1 VKKFRRHPENAG
13 VGRVFV
19 VLPALNEE
27 PRIGRTVRGITRLW
41 NHQVIVVD
49 DGSTDRTSEMAKRAG
64 AIPVRHPRNRGVG
77 AALRTGYQA
86 AIRMGADTLVTMG
99 ADDQD
104 NASEM
109 PRLLKR
115 IAEGADFV
123 QGSRWK
129 ADGRVVNIPMFRR
142 ITTIV
147 YSLLF
152 TLLTGRRITDGTN
165 GYRAFRASLLR
176 EIDISPKWMDSY
188 ELEPYLYYRAVVGDY
203 RVEEA
208 PVTKRYPKNR
218 KGYTK
223 MRPFRDWWRILR
235 PLILLG
241 TGIRH

>member
-1 VKKFRRHPENAG
+1 MAQRNGRTG
-13 VGRVFV
+13 VGKVFV
-19 VLPALNEE
+19 VLPAYNEE
-27 PRIGRTVRGITRLW
+27 PRIGRVVRNIRRLCG
-41 NHQVIVVD
+41 HRVIVVD
-49 DGSTDRTSEMAKRAG
+49 DGSSDRTSEVAKKAG
-64 AIPVRHPRNRGVG
+64 AIAVRHPRNRGVG
-77 AALRTGYQA
+77 AALRTGYQLA
-86 AIRMGADTLVTMG
+86 RRMGAGTLVTMG

-104 NASEM
+104 NAGEM
-109 PRLLKR
+109 HRLLSR
-115 IAEGADFV
+115 IGAGADFV

-129 ADGRVVNIPMFRR
+129 SAGRVVNIPMFRR
-142 ITTIV
+142 VTTIV
-147 YSLLF
+147 YSILF

-165 GYRAFRASLLR
+165 GYRAFRARILDG
-176 EIDISPKWMDSY
+176 IDISPRWMDSY
-188 ELEPYLYYRAVVGDY
+188 ELEPYLYYRAVIGDY